1 VAVTAPADACDT
13 GRELRGTGGRELLRT
28 GGAGAAGEYRL
39 DMARVFSGVQPSGS
53 LHIGNYL
60 GAVRRWAA
68 EQAQHDSIFCVVDLH
83 ALTVEQR
90 PEQLRQQIF
99 ETATGLLAAGLDPD
113 VCTLFLQSQVHEHT
127 GLSWILECTATM
139 GELRRM
145 TQFKEKGH
153 GRESVPAGLFTY
165 PVLMAADILL
175 YDTDSV
181 PVGDDQRQHVELCR
195 DIAVRFNSRYGTTFV
210 VPEAAVPPAGARV
223 MDLQHPER
231 KMSKSVD
238 SPLGTVG
245 MLDDPEEISRKIRK
259 AVTDPDGEV
268 RYDPVH
274 KPGLSNLLEIFA
286 AATSRTPQ
294 QVASSYERY
303 GPLKEDLA
311 QALVE
316 LLSPVRERHAELVAD
331 PGGVTALLDKGADKA
346 AAMAAPTL
354 ERARRAIGLPA
365 GGSARLA

>member
-1 VAVTAPADACDT
+1 
-13 GRELRGTGGRELLRT
+13 
-28 GGAGAAGEYRL
+28 
-39 DMARVFSGVQPSGS
+39 MARVFSGVQPSGS

-60 GAVRRWAA
+60 GALRRWAA
-68 EQAQHDSIFCVVDLH
+68 VQADNDSIFCVVDLH
-83 ALTVEQR
+83 ALTVEQD
-90 PEQLRQQIF
+90 PEELRRRIL

-113 VCTLFLQSQVHEHT
+113 MCTLFLQSQVPEHT
-127 GLSWILECTATM
+127 GLCWILECTATM

-145 TQFKEKGH
+145 TQFKEKGK
-153 GRESVPAGLFTY
+153 GQESVRAGVFTY

-195 DIAVRFNSRYGTTFV
+195 DLAIRFNSRYGPTFV

-245 MLDDPEEISRKIRK
+245 MLDEPEEIARKIRK
-259 AVTDPDGEV
+259 AVTDVDGEV

-294 QVASSYERY
+294 AVASSYERY

-311 QALVE
+311 QSLIE
-316 LLSPVRERHAELVAD
+316 LLRPVQERHAELVAD
-331 PGGVTALLDKGADKA
+331 PGGVTPLLDKGAAKA
-346 AAMAAPTL
+346 AAIAGPTL
-354 ERARRAIGLPA
+354 ERARLAIGLPSS
-365 GGSARLA
+365 GPPRLG